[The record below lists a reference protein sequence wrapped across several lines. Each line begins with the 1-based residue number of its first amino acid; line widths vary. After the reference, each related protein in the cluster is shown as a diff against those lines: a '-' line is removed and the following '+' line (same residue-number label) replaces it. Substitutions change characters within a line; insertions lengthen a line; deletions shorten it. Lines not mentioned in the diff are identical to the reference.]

1 MDESDG
7 ESTDFSSESSSETDA
22 AQNGVLQ
29 SEDGDAFVS
38 ASFPIFEHLERDP
51 PYGREPLTDKVSFF
65 SFQNSCMLQTS
76 SV

>member
-38 ASFPIFEHLERDP
+38 ASFPIFEHLERD
-51 PYGREPLTDKVSFF
+51 RSE
-65 SFQNSCMLQTS
+65 
-76 SV
+76 